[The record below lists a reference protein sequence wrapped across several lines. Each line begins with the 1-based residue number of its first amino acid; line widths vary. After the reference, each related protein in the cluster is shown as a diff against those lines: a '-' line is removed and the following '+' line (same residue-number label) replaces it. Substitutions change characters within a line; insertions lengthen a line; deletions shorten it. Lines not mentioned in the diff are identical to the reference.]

1 VKEKKRLLILTSTF
15 PRWEDDEDPPF
26 VFELCDRLKTEYHI
40 HVLAPHFPGA
50 RKEEDFIG
58 IHVKRFRYFFGS
70 FENLA
75 YHGGILAKLK
85 KNPFQYGLLP
95 FFFMGELYA
104 LIQMLRHHRF
114 HLIHAHWL
122 IPQGLVAVLACY
134 LTGSKIPLLLT
145 SHGGDLFGLQGLI
158 MNRIKRW
165 VILKSH
171 ALTVVSREMIEAV
184 ERLGAPHKKS
194 CVIPMG
200 VDLKTR
206 FVPSE
211 TMRINDNLLF
221 VGRLVEK
228 KGLHYLIHALPLILT
243 RHPQITLRIA
253 GDGPEKNNLKRAC
266 EKLGING
273 NVRFLGAVKNERL
286 PALYQTSG
294 VLVFPSV
301 IADDGDREGF
311 GLVLVEALGCEC
323 AVIVT
328 DLPAMQ
334 DIIVDGKTGL
344 VVPQK
349 SIWQLAEK
357 VVLLLNDQGLRQ
369 YLGRE
374 GRGWVLK
381 KYDWNLITR
390 KYADLIET
398 LICQPGTSSNRS

>member
-26 VFELCDRLKTEYHI
+26 VFELCDRLKIEYDI

-50 RKEEDFIG
+50 LKEENFTG
-58 IHVKRFRYFFGS
+58 IHVKRFRYFFDPL
-70 FENLA
+70 EKLA

-85 KNPFQYGLLP
+85 KNPFQYALLP
-95 FFFMGELYA
+95 FFLMGELYA
-104 LIQMLRHHRF
+104 LIQMLRHRRF

-122 IPQGLVAVLACY
+122 IPQGLVAVVACY
-134 LTGSKIPLLLT
+134 LTGSKIPLLFT
-145 SHGGDLFGLQGLI
+145 SHGGDLFGLQGII

-165 VILKSH
+165 VILKSQ
-171 ALTVVSREMIEAV
+171 ALTVVSRNMIEAV
-184 ERLGAPHKKS
+184 ERLGAPHKKIY
-194 CVIPMG
+194 VIPMG

-206 FVPSE
+206 FVPAE

-228 KGLHYLIHALPLILT
+228 KGLHYLIHALPLILKK
-243 RHPQITLRIA
+243 HPQVTLRIA
-253 GDGPEKNNLKRAC
+253 GDGPEKINLKRVC
-266 EKLGING
+266 VKLGING
-273 NVRFLGAVKNERL
+273 NVRFLGAVKNELL
-286 PALYQTSG
+286 PGLYQTSG

-323 AVIVT
+323 AAVVT

-334 DIIVDGKTGL
+334 DIIEDGKTGL

-349 SIWQLAEK
+349 NIRKLAEK
-357 VVLLLNDQGLRQ
+357 VILLLEDQKLRES
-369 YLGRE
+369 LGRE
-374 GRGWVLK
+374 GRRYVLRNFDWMIIAE
-381 KYDWNLITR
+381 KYR
-390 KYADLIET
+390 KLIES
-398 LICQPGTSSNRS
+398 IAC

>member
-1 VKEKKRLLILTSTF
+1 MKEKKRLLILTSTF

-50 RKEEDFIG
+50 LKEEDFTG
-58 IHVKRFRYFFGS
+58 IHVKRFRYFFDPL
-70 FENLA
+70 ERLA

-85 KNPFQYGLLP
+85 KNPFQYALLP

-104 LIQMLRHHRF
+104 LIKMLRHHRF

-134 LTGSKIPLLLT
+134 LTGSKIPLLCT
-145 SHGGDLFGLQGLI
+145 SHGGDLFGLQGII

-165 VILKSH
+165 VILKSQ
-171 ALTVVSREMIEAV
+171 ALTVVSRNMIEAV

-253 GDGPEKNNLKRAC
+253 GDGPEKNNLKRVC
-266 EKLGING
+266 EKLGINA

-301 IADDGDREGF
+301 IADDGDQEGF

-323 AVIVT
+323 PAIVT

-334 DIIVDGKTGL
+334 DIIEDGKTGL

-349 SIWQLAEK
+349 NIRKLAEK
-357 VVLLLNDQGLRQ
+357 VILLLDDQKLRES
-369 YLGRE
+369 LGRE
-374 GRGWVLK
+374 GRRYVLRNFDWMIIAE
-381 KYDWNLITR
+381 KYR
-390 KYADLIET
+390 KLIES
-398 LICQPGTSSNRS
+398 ISCQPSTS

>member
-1 VKEKKRLLILTSTF
+1 VKERKRLLILTSTF

-26 VFELCDRLKTEYHI
+26 VFELCNRLKTEYDI

-58 IHVKRFRYFFGS
+58 IHVKRFRYFFDPL
-70 FENLA
+70 ERLA

-85 KNPFQYGLLP
+85 RNPFLYGLLP

-104 LIQMLRHHRF
+104 LIKLLRHRRF

-122 IPQGLVAVLACY
+122 IPQGLVAILACY
-134 LTGSKIPLLLT
+134 LTGSKIPLLFT
-145 SHGGDLFGLQGLI
+145 SHGGDLFGLQGII

-171 ALTVVSREMIEAV
+171 VMTVVSLNMLEAV
-184 ERLGAPHKKS
+184 EKLGVTHKRIY
-194 CVIPMG
+194 VIPMG

-206 FVPSE
+206 FIPAE
-211 TMRINDNLLF
+211 TTRINDNILF

-228 KGLHYLIHALPLILT
+228 KGLHYLIHALPLILK
-243 RHPQITLRIA
+243 RHPQTTLIIA
-253 GDGPEKNNLKRAC
+253 GDGPEKINLKRASV
-266 EKLGING
+266 KLGIKEH
-273 NVRFLGAVKNERL
+273 VRFLGAVKNDCL
-286 PALYQTSG
+286 PALYQTSD

-301 IADDGDREGF
+301 IAEDGDREGF

-323 AVIVT
+323 ATVVT

-334 DIIVDGKTGL
+334 DIIIDGKTGL

-349 SIWQLAEK
+349 NIRKLAEK
-357 VVLLLNDQGLRQ
+357 VVLLLDDQKLRKS
-369 YLGRE
+369 LGRE
-374 GRGWVLK
+374 GRRHVLRNFDWTIIAE
-381 KYDWNLITR
+381 KYR
-390 KYADLIET
+390 KLIES
-398 LICQPGTSSNRS
+398 ISCQPSTS

>member
-1 VKEKKRLLILTSTF
+1 MTEKKRLLILTSTF

-26 VFELCDRLKTEYHI
+26 VFELCDRLKTEYDI

-50 RKEEDFIG
+50 SKEEDFFG
-58 IHVKRFRYFFGS
+58 IHVKRFRYFFNPL
-70 FENLA
+70 ERLA

-95 FFFMGELYA
+95 FFFMGELFA
-104 LIQMLRHHRF
+104 LIKMLRHHRF

-134 LTGSKIPLLLT
+134 LTGSKIPLLCT
-145 SHGGDLFGLQGLI
+145 SHGGDLFGLQGII

-165 VILKSH
+165 VILKSQ
-171 ALTVVSREMIEAV
+171 ALTVVSRNMIEAV

-228 KGLHYLIHALPLILT
+228 KGVHYLIHAMPFILK
-243 RHPQITLRIA
+243 RHPKTTLLIA
-253 GDGPEKNNLKRAC
+253 GDGPERINLERASV
-266 EKLGING
+266 KLEIKTH
-273 NVRFLGAVKNERL
+273 VRFLGAVKNDRL
-286 PALYQTSG
+286 PALYQASG

-301 IADDGDREGF
+301 IADDGIRK
-311 GLVLVEALGCEC
+311 VL
-323 AVIVT
+323 
-328 DLPAMQ
+328 D
-334 DIIVDGKTGL
+334 
-344 VVPQK
+344 
-349 SIWQLAEK
+349 
-357 VVLLLNDQGLRQ
+357 
-369 YLGRE
+369 
-374 GRGWVLK
+374 
-381 KYDWNLITR
+381 
-390 KYADLIET
+390 
-398 LICQPGTSSNRS
+398 

>member
-1 VKEKKRLLILTSTF
+1 MTEKKRLLILTSTF
-15 PRWEDDEDPPF
+15 PRWQDDEDPPF
-26 VFELCDRLKTEYHI
+26 VFELCDRLKAEYDI

-50 RKEEDFIG
+50 SKKEDFNG
-58 IHVKRFRYFFGS
+58 IHVKRFRYFFDPL
-70 FENLA
+70 ERLA

-95 FFFMGELYA
+95 FFFMGELFA
-104 LIQMLRHHRF
+104 LIKLLRHHRF

-134 LTGSKIPLLLT
+134 LTGSKIPLLFT
-145 SHGGDLFGLQGLI
+145 SHGGDLFGLQGII

-171 ALTVVSREMIEAV
+171 ALTVVSRNMIEAV
-184 ERLGAPHKKS
+184 ERLGATHKKIY
-194 CVIPMG
+194 VIPMG

-206 FVPSE
+206 FVPAE
-211 TMRINDNLLF
+211 TTRINDNLLF

-228 KGLHYLIHALPLILT
+228 KGLHYLIHAMPLILK
-243 RHPQITLRIA
+243 RHPQATLLIA
-253 GDGPEKNNLKRAC
+253 GDGPEKINLMKEC
-266 EKLGING
+266 ENLGING
-273 NVRFLGAVKNERL
+273 NVRFLGAVKNELL

-323 AVIVT
+323 PVIVT

-334 DIIVDGKTGL
+334 DIIEDGKTGL

-349 SIWQLAEK
+349 NIRKLAEK
-357 VVLLLNDQGLRQ
+357 VILLLDDQKLRES
-369 YLGRE
+369 LGRE
-374 GRGWVLK
+374 GRRHVLRNFDWMIIAE
-381 KYDWNLITR
+381 KYR
-390 KYADLIET
+390 KLIET
-398 LICQPGTSSNRS
+398 IACQPSTS